1 MGIHTSFGALL
12 VRAKERGASFQS
24 MATIGRQS
32 LSVPLNDLAIWAG
45 RLGVSEPDWGTF
57 AADGYSEDFFAR
69 ILGAE
74 TVTSFDFS
82 GYQRA
87 TVVHDF
93 NEPLPRACH
102 AVHDAV
108 VDGGTIEHI
117 FDVKQVLSNYMALPK
132 IGGDVY
138 ICTAANN
145 LCGHGFYQ
153 FSPEFFYRVFSEA
166 NGYHIESVCL
176 IETPFHLVEK
186 SPRQRV
192 FAAVDPAVAGKR
204 TVIVTDKPVSIF
216 VHARRIAD
224 RPLFSQAPYQSDYL
238 DEWNAHTAEEARK
251 NDGEPRSH
259 ADSGTVAEGS
269 RRFTYLSRGQALRRW
284 LLQRRKN
291 SLRNRK
297 WFKPLTP

>member
-24 MATIGRQS
+24 TATIGRQS
-32 LSVPLNDLAIWAG
+32 LSVPLKDLALWAS
-45 RLGVSEPDWGTF
+45 RLGISKPDWDTF
-57 AADGYSEDFFAR
+57 AANGYSEDFFVKM
-69 ILGAE
+69 LGAE
-74 TVTSFDFS
+74 AVTSFDFS
-82 GYQRA
+82 AYQRA

-93 NEPLPRACH
+93 NDPLPRACH
-102 AVHDAV
+102 AVYDAV

-132 IGGDVY
+132 IGGAVY
-138 ICTAANN
+138 ICTNANN

-166 NGYHIESVCL
+166 NGYQIESVCL

-192 FAAVDPAVAGKR
+192 FAAADPATAGKR

-224 RPLFSQAPYQSDYL
+224 RPPFSRAPYQSDYIGA
-238 DEWNAHTAEEARK
+238 WNAHAAEQAPESDGARRPRAG
-251 NDGEPRSH
+251 DGAPER
-259 ADSGTVAEGS
+259 S
-269 RRFTYLSRGQALRRW
+269 RRFAYLSRRQAMRRW

-297 WFKPLTP
+297 WFKLLTP

>member
-1 MGIHTSFGALL
+1 M
-12 VRAKERGASFQS
+12 
-24 MATIGRQS
+24 
-32 LSVPLNDLAIWAG
+32 
-45 RLGVSEPDWGTF
+45 
-57 AADGYSEDFFAR
+57 
-69 ILGAE
+69 LGAE
-74 TVTSFDFS
+74 TVASFDFS
-82 GYQRA
+82 AYQRA

-93 NEPLPRACH
+93 NEPLPRSHH
-102 AVHDAV
+102 AIYDAV

-117 FDVKQVLSNYMALPK
+117 FDVRQVLSNYMALPK

-166 NGYHIESVCL
+166 NGYRIESVCL

-192 FAAVDPAVAGKR
+192 FEAADPASAGKR
-204 TVIVTDKPVSIF
+204 TVIVTDKPVSIY
-216 VHARRIAD
+216 VHARRVAD
-224 RPLFSQAPYQSDYL
+224 RPLFSQAPYQGDYL
-238 DEWNAHTAEEARK
+238 DEWNAHATKEAGQY
-251 NDGEPRSH
+251 DGETRPR
-259 ADSGTVAEGS
+259 AGNGTVQCS
-269 RRFTYLSRGQALRRW
+269 RRFTYLSGGQALRRW